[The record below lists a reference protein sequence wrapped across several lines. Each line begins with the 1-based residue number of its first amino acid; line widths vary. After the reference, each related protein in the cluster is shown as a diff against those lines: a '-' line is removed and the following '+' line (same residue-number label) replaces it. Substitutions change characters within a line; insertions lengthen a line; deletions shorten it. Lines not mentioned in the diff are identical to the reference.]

1 MNKAC
6 TRSSDTVC
14 EPLERFFCIE
24 RNKDGCRRA
33 VQHSECRPGQYI
45 KQAGKLSNY
54 INMHGQCMK
63 CCLLLSVL
71 HYLQLRKR
79 AFFICNILC
88 ICNYI
93 AFLFYNYSICSLSVQ
108 ALAPQIQYVL
118 TVKLTRILTALFHPV
133 NHTQSKCSLILL
145 MCATGHHLSSDPGYY
160 SQM

>member
-93 AFLFYNYSICSLSVQ
+93 AFLFYNYSMFIVCTGTGSTD
-108 ALAPQIQYVL
+108 
-118 TVKLTRILTALFHPV
+118 TVCADCKADTYSDGSFSSCKP
-133 NHTQSKCSLILL
+133 HTK
-145 MCATGHHLSSDPGYY
+145 
-160 SQM
+160 